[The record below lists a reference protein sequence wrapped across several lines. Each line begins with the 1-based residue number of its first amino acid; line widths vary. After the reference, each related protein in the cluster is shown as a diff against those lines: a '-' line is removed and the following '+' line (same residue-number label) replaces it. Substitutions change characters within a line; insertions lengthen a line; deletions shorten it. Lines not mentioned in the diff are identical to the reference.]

1 MAAGM
6 EKLNRLAATI
16 AVAAAC
22 LFLDAGTV
30 LADARLCR
38 QLEAQLAS
46 LSSGGGGAQYRKYDK
61 AVATQRAQ
69 LQQARGRARSAS
81 CGFSLFGRGGNGCSA
96 LNQTIDRMEQNL
108 SALQSKRTQL
118 AGNSGSKRQR
128 GRLLAS
134 LDANG
139 CRGKAATRQRE
150 AQRSAEKADRGT
162 SLFDQIFNGGVRQ
175 LDEMDEETPRN
186 VRRVAP
192 SQSQYSGGQYRT
204 LCVRSCDGYYF
215 PISPS
220 SSIREFERDQQN
232 CQTMCPGT
240 DVQIYYQDADDEN
253 AEAMVSTATGE
264 PYANLP
270 AAFLYRKTDTPR
282 QAQCACNPAKNFSVI
297 AGNPSPNWRTID
309 IEAESATSAPTGGS
323 IMTFGEEA
331 ADPSALE
338 AMPPATE
345 LPPPGERKVRVVGPV
360 FLPDPA
366 GAIDLQAPAP
376 KQVQ

>member
-6 EKLNRLAATI
+6 EKLGRLAATI
-16 AVAAAC
+16 AVVAAC
-22 LFLDAGTV
+22 LFLDAGAV

-69 LQQARGRARSAS
+69 LQQARGRARSAG
-81 CGFSLFGRGGNGCSA
+81 CGFSLFGRGGRGCST
-96 LNQTIDRMEQNL
+96 LNDTIDRMEQNL

-118 AGNSGSKRQR
+118 AGNSGSKRPR

-139 CRGKAATRQRE
+139 CRGKTAPRQRE
-150 AQRSAEKADRGT
+150 ALRSTEKTNRGT

-175 LDEMDEETPRN
+175 LDEIDEETPRN
-186 VRRVAP
+186 VRRLEP
-192 SQSQYSGGQYRT
+192 SQRQYSGGQYRT

-232 CQTMCPGT
+232 CQTMCPGA

-270 AAFLYRKTDTPR
+270 TAFLYRQTDTPR
-282 QAQCACNPAKNFSVI
+282 QAQCACNPTKNFSVI
-297 AGNPSPNWRTID
+297 AGNPPSNWTTINV
-309 IEAESATSAPTGGS
+309 EAESATSAPASGS
-323 IMTFGEEA
+323 ILTFGHEPTSSPA
-331 ADPSALE
+331 PTQ
-338 AMPPATE
+338 MPPATE

-366 GAIDLQAPAP
+366 GAIDLQAPAQ

>member
-6 EKLNRLAATI
+6 GRHGRFAATI
-16 AVAAAC
+16 AAVAVC
-22 LFLDAGTV
+22 LFLDAGMAF
-30 LADARLCR
+30 ADARLCR

-46 LSSGGGGAQYRKYDK
+46 LSSGGRGTQYRKYDK

-69 LQQARGRARSAS
+69 LQQARARARSAG
-81 CGFSLFGRGGNGCSA
+81 CGFSLFGRGGRGCSR
-96 LNQTIDRMEQNL
+96 LNDTIDRMEQNL

-139 CRGKAATRQRE
+139 CRGKTATRQRE
-150 AQRSAEKADRGT
+150 AQRSSERTDRGT

-175 LDEMDEETPRN
+175 LEELDEETPRN
-186 VRRVAP
+186 ARSLEP
-192 SQSQYSGGQYRT
+192 SQRQYSGGQYRT

-270 AAFLYRKTDTPR
+270 TAFQYRQTDTPR
-282 QAQCACNPAKNFSVI
+282 PAQCACNPAKNFSVI
-297 AGNPSPNWRTID
+297 AGNPNWRTID
-309 IEAESATSAPTGGS
+309 VEAESATSAPASGS
-323 IMTFGEEA
+323 ILTFGHEPTSSPA
-331 ADPSALE
+331 PTDMS
-338 AMPPATE
+338 PATE

-376 KQVQ
+376 KQVR